1 MKNSERIMSDEDK
14 LLYSKVDDMIE
25 KAEKGRLAFSSFMT
39 PSEVVR
45 VEKYLTYGK
54 CPCEWLFRRRI

>member
-25 KAEKGRLAFSSFMT
+25 KAEKKG
-39 PSEVVR
+39 
-45 VEKYLTYGK
+45 EKKSGHEL
-54 CPCEWLFRRRI
+54 